1 MKITIEFEGR
11 NPVEIL
17 EEAIWE
23 VQHMIN
29 IDESSCCVIHEH
41 YEYKGIKICPTSK
54 SDVDL
59 LFELKELQESF
70 KKNVEE

>member
-29 IDESSCCVIHEH
+29 IDESSCFTHTYFI
-41 YEYKGIKICPTSK
+41 
-54 SDVDL
+54 L
-59 LFELKELQESF
+59 LER
-70 KKNVEE
+70 